1 VLKGV
6 GTLVSTAGAPV
17 AVCAA
22 GNPGMAS
29 AGSGDVL
36 TGVIAGL
43 VAQGLALPQA
53 AIAGVC
59 VHGLA
64 GDAAARAGERGMIAT
79 DVIAALRGVMQQAGE
94 T

>member
-1 VLKGV
+1 
-6 GTLVSTAGAPV
+6 
-17 AVCAA
+17 
-22 GNPGMAS
+22 MAS

-64 GDAAARAGERGMIAT
+64 GDVAARAGERGMIAT
-79 DVIAALRGVMQQAGE
+79 DIIAALRGVMQQACE
-94 T
+94 TQ